1 MTELTR
7 ITYYSVQ
14 IKYLEVE
21 LANESKTRDLQ
32 WHRHQKK
39 KLMSSD
45 HMSFLPLLK
54 IGRSTCSHGLA
65 IEFFSITFSTE

>member
-1 MTELTR
+1 MYRHFFNTCNVVQLKMTELTR

-45 HMSFLPLLK
+45 HMSSSSP
-54 IGRSTCSHGLA
+54 
-65 IEFFSITFSTE
+65 